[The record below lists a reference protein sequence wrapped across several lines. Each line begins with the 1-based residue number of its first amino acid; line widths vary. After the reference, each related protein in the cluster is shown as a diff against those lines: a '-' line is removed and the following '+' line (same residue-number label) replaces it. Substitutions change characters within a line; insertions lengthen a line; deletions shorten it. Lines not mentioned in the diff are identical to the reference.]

1 MRASNT
7 CRSESSAPGAPGAEP
22 LALHQKVGTLELI
35 IANADEVEAANQDW
49 AACMAKAGH
58 VYELQEHAAEAAW
71 VDVENSIGIG
81 AAGDV
86 TDAMIAQAREDEI
99 TLALADFDCRAST
112 DFATRVNEVRV
123 AHEREF
129 IDDNREL
136 IDAILLM
143 AAGR

>member
-1 MRASNT
+1 MS
-7 CRSESSAPGAPGAEP
+7 
-22 LALHQKVGTLELI
+22 
-35 IANADEVEAANQDW
+35 
-49 AACMAKAGH
+49 
-58 VYELQEHAAEAAW
+58 
-71 VDVENSIGIG
+71 
-81 AAGDV
+81 
-86 TDAMIAQAREDEI
+86 
-99 TLALADFDCRAST
+99 